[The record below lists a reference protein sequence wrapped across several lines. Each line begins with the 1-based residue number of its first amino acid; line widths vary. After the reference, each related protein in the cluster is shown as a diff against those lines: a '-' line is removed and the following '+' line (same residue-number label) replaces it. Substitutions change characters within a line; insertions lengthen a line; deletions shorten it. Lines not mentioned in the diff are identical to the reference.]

1 MTTTV
6 TSRPIRLTFALV
18 VTPVMRWAIA
28 VHSVPDGQAWRSACT
43 CGQSLW
49 NGRFIATGR
58 CTGYGQQIG
67 APPYTVEAADLRA
80 AVALAL
86 SVQTGWAM
94 AAYALRPRRC
104 WRSPPS
110 TWPPRIT
117 AATTAGFL
125 GLLTV
130 ESDERWPRWCSPL
143 ASLPGPRHAWT
154 TRKGRRDARGTDRR
168 RLGLAQLAGRLHQDP
183 AGLQSCCPA
192 GDHAAPHRP
201 SATWHRPAARAIP
214 DRRCRDRPGPTMTT
228 AHQTWRRP

>member
-80 AVALAL
+80 AGAVRSDRLGDGRVRLAAATMLALA
-86 SVQTGWAM
+86 SVD
-94 AAYALRPRRC
+94 L
-104 WRSPPS
+104 
-110 TWPPRIT
+110 
-117 AATTAGFL
+117 
-125 GLLTV
+125 
-130 ESDERWPRWCSPL
+130 
-143 ASLPGPRHAWT
+143 
-154 TRKGRRDARGTDRR
+154 
-168 RLGLAQLAGRLHQDP
+168 
-183 AGLQSCCPA
+183 
-192 GDHAAPHRP
+192 AAPHHRRHNRRIP
-201 SATWHRPAARAIP
+201 RSAH
-214 DRRCRDRPGPTMTT
+214 C
-228 AHQTWRRP
+228 